1 MLQMAANAAA
11 PAASSRRTAETNTST
26 LWVPGAPLL
35 RGQTSSPALPTTAL
49 NAQLE
54 QQHQREACDAATA
67 EEPSQQEVN
76 QAQDSSC
83 QSAMDPVQTSA
94 AYDDASASESGQVN
108 QQAEMLSTAQQAQHA
123 QHHDAS
129 QPWASAQTQPAL
141 PVVAVPADRLGLSRR
156 RATAADVPA
165 PAALWQHRQGSGL
178 NTARSLSW
186 SHAAAED
193 QPLNSQRSSGRPY
206 VKPGGIACAAN
217 CSKLVCSYCQL
228 FKACQWGVQTCTMR
242 AV

>member
-1 MLQMAANAAA
+1 
-11 PAASSRRTAETNTST
+11 
-26 LWVPGAPLL
+26 
-35 RGQTSSPALPTTAL
+35 
-49 NAQLE
+49 
-54 QQHQREACDAATA
+54 
-67 EEPSQQEVN
+67 
-76 QAQDSSC
+76 
-83 QSAMDPVQTSA
+83 MDPVQTSA

-156 RATAADVPA
+156 RATAA
-165 PAALWQHRQGSGL
+165 
-178 NTARSLSW
+178 ARSLSW